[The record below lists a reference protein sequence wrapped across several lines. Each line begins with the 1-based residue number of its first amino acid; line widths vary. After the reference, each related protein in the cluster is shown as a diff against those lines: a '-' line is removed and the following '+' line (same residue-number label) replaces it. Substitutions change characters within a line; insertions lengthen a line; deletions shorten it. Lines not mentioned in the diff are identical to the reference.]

1 MDEMFR
7 SNRAANGITSYEELH
22 QLVKTVKRGD
32 IKHPLIKNLA

>member
-7 SNRAANGITSYEELH
+7 SNRAANGITSYGE
-22 QLVKTVKRGD
+22 LVKTVKRGD